1 MNKIKVLYFLD
12 NDGPSKLQEEIIKE
26 LQKEFKN
33 VIFLKVDINDSEVL
47 NVYNVKEFPT
57 LIIENDG
64 SPKIKFSGL
73 TQMLFIKRAL
83 NELIK

>member
-1 MNKIKVLYFLD
+1 MSKVKVLYFLD
-12 NDGPSKLQEEIIKE
+12 NEGPSKLQEEIIKE

-33 VIFLKVDINDSEVL
+33 VIFLKVDISNNNILS
-47 NVYNVKEFPT
+47 VYDIKEFPT